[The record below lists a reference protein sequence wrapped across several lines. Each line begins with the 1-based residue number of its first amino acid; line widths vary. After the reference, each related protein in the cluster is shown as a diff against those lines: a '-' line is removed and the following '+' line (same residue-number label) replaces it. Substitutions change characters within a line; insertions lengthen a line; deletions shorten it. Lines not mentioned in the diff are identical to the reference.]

1 MWFSVQLHREDLAE
15 RDVAVRDLAD
25 EQLQQVTHGA
35 RAWRA
40 ALGERAD
47 GFLRQPQRLCVVG
60 VERALRAIRPLL
72 RAPAGVE
79 RDQPP
84 HRDMRDAMRFELRR
98 HGIGGRRVT
107 RREHRGHRGE
117 LVSRDAAID
126 VKAVDPERRE
136 IADGLRVRLALDM
149 EGAAIEVHVAV
160 DDVEAHGALGLQDG
174 LQCGVERRERLLNHR
189 VAGRVEARRAHECRQ
204 RLHQADRIEALVH
217 RGLASGRRRRA
228 HDFLAAAA
236 AFLPRRMSAGLQK
249 R

>member
-1 MWFSVQLHREDLAE
+1 MVLGQLHREDLAE

-25 EQLQQVTHGA
+25 KQLQQIAHGA

-40 ALGERAD
+40 ALGKRAD
-47 GFLRQPQRLCVVG
+47 GLLGKAQRLCVVG
-60 VERALRAIRPLL
+60 VERALRAVRPLL

-84 HRDMRDAMRFELRR
+84 DRDMRDAMRFELRR
-98 HGIGGRRVT
+98 HGIGGRRVA
-107 RREHRGHRGE
+107 RREDRGHRGE
-117 LVSRDAAID
+117 LVSRDAAVD
-126 VKAVDPERRE
+126 VKAVDPERGE

-149 EGAAIEVHVAV
+149 EGAAVEMHVAV
-160 DDVEAHGALGLQDG
+160 DDVEADGALGLEHG
-174 LQCGVERRERLLNHR
+174 LQGSVERRERLLNHR
-189 VAGRVEARRAHECRQ
+189 VAGRVEARRAHQRRQ
-204 RLHQADRIEALVH
+204 RLHQADRVEALVN

-236 AFLPRRMSAGLQK
+236 AFLPRRMRAGLQK